1 MLRGMLKT
9 AELPITLLLGVFL
22 ASGCA
27 YGNLK
32 QVLRAQVAAETSCG
46 DVTIEATPLYQP
58 GHKPN
63 QYRVKGCGVDR
74 TYNCPKEDG
83 LVSYG
88 DDQICSYV
96 DTKSIKMPEAQTAP
110 GQDQDQDQDQAQDP
124 MMDPAMD
131 EPMDESAAEP
141 LPADDAAPLE

>member
-1 MLRGMLKT
+1 MLRRMLKT
-9 AELPITLLLGVFL
+9 AELPITLLLGGLL

-46 DVTIEATPLYQP
+46 DVTIETTPMYQP

-63 QYRVKGCGVDR
+63 QYRVKGCGLDR

-83 LVSYG
+83 LVSY
-88 DDQICSYV
+88 DDDKICSYV
-96 DTKSIKMPEAQTAP
+96 DTKSIKMPEAQSAP
-110 GQDQDQDQDQAQDP
+110 AEAP
-124 MMDPAMD
+124 MMD
-131 EPMDESAAEP
+131 EPMDEPMDDSPAEP
-141 LPADDAAPLE
+141 APLEDQDPAPLE